1 MKKTLN
7 FLSIAVVAL
16 SLVSCGNDKK
26 SNSETDVKLEAQ
38 EEKPMQ
44 MEEVDEM
51 GEKNRASEE
60 ALKNKVDNAPLAFAD
75 NNANAVWEAYAKV
88 QQALVASDSEKA
100 KQEAAQL
107 AMIFDERN
115 AKLKTLAEG
124 IATTDELP
132 AQRKAFA
139 AFSTGAKAY
148 FKSTIKAGIL
158 YVQHCPMAFDGKG
171 ADWLAK
177 DTAVTNPYFGAKM
190 LNCGSVTATITQ

>member
-7 FLSIAVVAL
+7 FINIAVVAL

-26 SNSETDVKLEAQ
+26 SNSETDVKLEDHQ
-38 EEKPMQ
+38 EQPMQ

-51 GEKNRASEE
+51 GEKNKASAE
-60 ALKNKVDNAPLAFAD
+60 APENKVDNAPLAFAD

-139 AFSTGAKAY
+139 AFATGAKAY
-148 FKSTIKAGIL
+148 FKSTIKAGTL

-177 DTAVTNPYFGAKM
+177 GTKVTNPYFGAKM
-190 LNCGSVTATITQ
+190 LNCGSVTAIITQ